1 MGSSTWCAL
10 FEISSKQAIRGEK
23 LYYHIRT
30 FRQQEGAP
38 DGQGFD
44 GVVIVLFREDIQQ
57 DGINV
62 RAGAVGHLVVAF
74 ACVFGTSLR

>member
-1 MGSSTWCAL
+1 MLANVGVIHVVRNSL
-10 FEISSKQAIRGEK
+10 RFRQN
-23 LYYHIRT
+23 HIRT

-62 RAGAVGHLVVAF
+62 RAGAVGHLVYSFIKRV
-74 ACVFGTSLR
+74 VNGSNI